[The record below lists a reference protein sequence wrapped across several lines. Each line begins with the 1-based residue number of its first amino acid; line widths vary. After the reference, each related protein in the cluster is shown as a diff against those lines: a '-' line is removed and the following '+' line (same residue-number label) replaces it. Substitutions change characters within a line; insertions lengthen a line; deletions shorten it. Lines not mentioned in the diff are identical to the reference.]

1 MINKKENEDKR
12 SGKKYT
18 ITLDNIPRTIR
29 YIKEKT
35 LKEKNTYEERKK
47 EMLKGIYFD
56 YLNSFKKLFE
66 IYPELNNLLGN
77 DITNKNGNNKI
88 KEYKFDL
95 IKKENNENMN
105 IIGDTNIQ
113 LQNGPVNAMK
123 LLLEAYGIPQNFFEE
138 NNQFLEYAKK
148 KRIDNDFMFDNLFEV
163 IKTYI
168 NEKSTSKKKNIFSY
182 KKNNV
187 IMIRIIKIM
196 KI

>member
-123 LLLEAYGIPQNFFEE
+123 LLLEAYGIPQNFFKE
-138 NNQFLEYAKK
+138 NNQVLESAKK
-148 KRIDNDFMFDNLFEV
+148 NGIDNDFMFDNLFEV

-168 NEKSTSKKKNIFSY
+168 NEKSTNKKKNIFSY